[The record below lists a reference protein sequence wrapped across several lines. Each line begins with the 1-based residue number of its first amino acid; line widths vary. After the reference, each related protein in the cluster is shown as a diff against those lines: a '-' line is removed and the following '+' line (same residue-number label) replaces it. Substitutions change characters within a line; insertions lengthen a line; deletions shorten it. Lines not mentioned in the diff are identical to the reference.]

1 MRDLGERLC
10 EKEGEVIKPRQ
21 LGMGIAVQFVAPVL
35 KSESKRSF
43 DTTLGEKGREKERE
57 VGGGGAETERVWLD
71 TTLGERERWGRG
83 GVGGA
88 ETQFARYHPRRERER
103 ERER

>member
-43 DTTLGEKGREKERE
+43 DTTLGEK
-57 VGGGGAETERVWLD
+57 
-71 TTLGERERWGRG
+71 
-83 GVGGA
+83 
-88 ETQFARYHPRRERER
+88 ERER
-103 ERER
+103 ERGGGGRENARTRD